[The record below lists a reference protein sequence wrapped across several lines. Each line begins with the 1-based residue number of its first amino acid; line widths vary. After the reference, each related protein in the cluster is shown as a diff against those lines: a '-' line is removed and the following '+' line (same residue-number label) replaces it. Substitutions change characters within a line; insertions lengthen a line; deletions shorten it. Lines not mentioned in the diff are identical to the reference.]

1 MFAIVQNNTIV
12 QLVREGTAFTLDGVD
27 YPFTWCNTS
36 TPEEKAAIGMVDVIY
51 GPRPDDRYYWVVE
64 NTPTISGDQVVGTF
78 TATPKDLDQTKAQCK
93 AQINNAAYVTLLP
106 NDWMVVKSVETSTP
120 VPTDWAT
127 WRQSVRTAAAGYV
140 TSIMAAA
147 DMPALEAVMATVT
160 WPNNPDY
167 VAPVDSPDS
176 AQP

>member
-1 MFAIVQNNTIV
+1 MFAIVQTNTIV
-12 QLVREGTAFTLDGVD
+12 QLVPEGTAFTLDGVN
-27 YPFTWCNTS
+27 YSFTWCNNS

-51 GPRPDDRYYWVVE
+51 GARPDDRYYWVVE

-78 TATPKDLDQTKAQCK
+78 TATPKDLGQTKAQCK
-93 AQINNAAYVTLLP
+93 AQINSAAYSMLLP
-106 NDWMVVKSVETSTP
+106 NDWMVVKSIETSTP

-127 WRQSVRTAAAGYV
+127 WRQSVRTAAAGCV

-147 DMPALEAVMATVT
+147 DMPALEAVMAAVT

-167 VAPVDSPDS
+167 VPL
-176 AQP
+176 